1 MNTPITIAALALAA
15 AVQAG
20 AQQVTVEPD
29 VVVRS
34 PTAPVTAPT
43 TPPQDA
49 KTAAKQVEKALDQTP
64 GVSAKDVTV
73 STHAETVVI
82 SGEVRSEA
90 EAARAEKAAEQA
102 AGGARISNQI
112 DVQPGADQALLEHNA
127 RLVREVESALRR
139 DPRTANLGVA
149 VSIDERRVIG
159 LHGLVP
165 SRDSRAAAEDVASR
179 VAGVDQVSSRIT
191 VPGE

>member
-34 PTAPVTAPT
+34 PTTPVTAPT